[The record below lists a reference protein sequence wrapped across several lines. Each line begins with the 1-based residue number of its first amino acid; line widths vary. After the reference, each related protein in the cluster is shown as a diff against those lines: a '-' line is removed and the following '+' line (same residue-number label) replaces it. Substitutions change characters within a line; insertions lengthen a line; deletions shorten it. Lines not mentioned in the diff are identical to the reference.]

1 MHYLKVNII
10 QLPFMVIAI
19 VLLVYGL
26 IIDCGLLMAIS
37 SGLAILVWFLDSFK
51 HTQSSN
57 KIEMGLDET
66 NNRIEVVEEN
76 QKWEVL

>member
-1 MHYLKVNII
+1 
-10 QLPFMVIAI
+10 MVIAI

-37 SGLAILVWFLDSFK
+37 SALAILVWFIDSFIDIRK
-51 HTQSSN
+51 T
-57 KIEMGLDET
+57 KKLEKELDET
-66 NNRIEVVEEN
+66 KNRIEEVEES

>member
-1 MHYLKVNII
+1 
-10 QLPFMVIAI
+10 MVIAI

-37 SGLAILVWFLDSFK
+37 SALAILVWFIDSFIDIWK
-51 HTQSSN
+51 T
-57 KIEMGLDET
+57 KKLEKELDET
-66 NNRIEVVEEN
+66 KNRIEEVEES